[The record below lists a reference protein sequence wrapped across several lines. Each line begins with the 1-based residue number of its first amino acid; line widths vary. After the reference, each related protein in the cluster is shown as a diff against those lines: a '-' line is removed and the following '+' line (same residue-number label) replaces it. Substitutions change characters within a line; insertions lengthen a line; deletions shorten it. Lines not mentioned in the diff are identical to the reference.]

1 MPMGNIQ
8 KQKFESWLNAN
19 VPQYPFTC
27 PLCGSGRWDIGEI
40 IDSSGISG
48 VLAPMAQLVCRHCG
62 HLLLF
67 DAKKAGV
74 V

>member
-8 KQKFESWLNAN
+8 KQKFEAWINAN
-19 VPQYPFTC
+19 MPHHPITC
-27 PLCGSGRWDIGEI
+27 PLCGTAQWDMAEI
-40 IDSSGISG
+40 IESSGISG
-48 VLAPMAQLVCRHCG
+48 VLAPMAQLVCRSCG
-62 HLLLF
+62 HILLF